1 MIGLLQLSFRDP
13 ADMIE
18 KVRGEPVHL
27 LLAMTTDEVLRI
39 KPQNL
44 LMGLPVRDMEAVN

>member
-1 MIGLLQLSFRDP
+1 V
-13 ADMIE
+13 IE

-27 LLAMTTDEVLRI
+27 LLAMTADGLLRI

-44 LMGLPVRDMEAVN
+44 LTGLPVRDMEAVS